1 MNHLNN
7 LIKKYLPVT
16 IAIALFIVIVYF
28 VFTQGP
34 RIQTNLT
41 NNSTANVET
50 GNLPP
55 WGNPSAPIKI
65 IEFGDFLCP
74 YCGQA
79 VLNLYPQLEPLINEG
94 KVVVYFRDFVVHPEA
109 NSIHNAARCANEQG
123 KYWEFNKEI
132 FKKFMS
138 GEETTKK
145 EVWQSLAESL
155 GLDLESFNKCVEEN
169 RYLQDVQNDTQ
180 YGFSMGVKGTPTF
193 FINGQKVEGINIPK
207 IQSILNSLLK

>member
-1 MNHLNN
+1 ME
-7 LIKKYLPVT
+7 KYLT
-16 IAIALFIVIVYF
+16 TAIIIALIVIGGYF
-28 VFTQGP
+28 IFTKGLE
-34 RIQTNLT
+34 IKQTTTTKTTSVNI
-41 NNSTANVET
+41 EP
-50 GNLPP
+50 GNLSP
-55 WGNPSAPIKI
+55 WGDPNAPIKI

-74 YCGQA
+74 FCGQA

-109 NSIHNAARCANEQG
+109 TPIHNAARCANEQG

-132 FKKFMS
+132 FKKFMNR
-138 GEETTKK
+138 EEITQK

-169 RYLQDVQNDTQ
+169 RYLQDIQNDTQ
-180 YGFSMGVKGTPTF
+180 YGVSVGVSGTPTF
-193 FINGQKVEGINIPK
+193 FINDQKVEGINIPK

>member
-1 MNHLNN
+1 MNHPNN
-7 LIKKYLPVT
+7 LIKKYLSVT

-41 NNSTANVET
+41 KNSTATVET

-74 YCGQA
+74 FCGQA
-79 VLNLYPQLEPLINEG
+79 VLNLYPQLESLINEG

-109 NSIHNAARCANEQG
+109 TLIHNAARCANEQG

-145 EVWQSLAESL
+145 EVWQSLAQSL
-155 GLDLESFNKCVEEN
+155 GLDLESFNKCVDEN

-180 YGFSMGVKGTPTF
+180 YGASVGVGGTPTF

-207 IQSILNSLLK
+207 IQSILNNLLK